1 MPPPTHRPR
10 SLGALA
16 LAGLAAVGAAVV
28 VEARRRDLGPA
39 FQWFYSVAVQQLYGD
54 SHRMYNHRF
63 RQCRFERRAF
73 QRIVYR
79 IFLRRDLLFVSL

>member
-39 FQWFYSVAVQQLYGD
+39 FHQVAPELREIG
-54 SHRMYNHRF
+54 
-63 RQCRFERRAF
+63 RAH
-73 QRIVYR
+73 V
-79 IFLRRDLLFVSL
+79 